1 VDGFKFLSFLTKVV
15 KPITA
20 NNSVQPLVKTI
31 FNMKT
36 FFNQKAWLYGLS
48 LTLVTSS
55 SISSIFAQDNNTST
69 DHKVTSIEKTSDKD
83 VQIFINNPPALSNKD
98 YSSYNWFANQSD
110 DKNSKKPQLGVL
122 LKENEVNVIITKVFP
137 NTTAAKIGLQP
148 NDEIISLDGKITE
161 DIASLIE
168 IIQNHEIGDVL
179 VVQYKR
185 DGVSQTAASVLG
197 TTTENYFLN
206 SRRNYTSNYH
216 YDYTYSN
223 NKTRYQKENACEE
236 LEKMYGK
243 PFLGVYLSNPHV
255 EHGDGAK
262 LTSII
267 EGTGAKAAILKAADK
282 ITKID
287 KTPISSSK
295 EAMKFI
301 QSKKPGDQI
310 TLQVVRENK
319 TMLVKA
325 TLGSWA
331 DSPTFSSKM
340 RTLETDC
347 EANQLAE
354 KDMQENACEK
364 LKEIHGKPFLGVY
377 FGDPHATS
385 GNGAQLTSVIKGT
398 GAESATLQ
406 ADDKITKMNQT
417 PISCSKEAMKFIQ
430 NKQPGDLIKIQV
442 LRNNE
447 NVLIDA
453 TLGSW
458 AMSPN
463 SVSKISKLE
472 AYCDANNQEEEE
484 EEVVAPKEADV
495 VMPTFETQAILEVFP
510 NPTADFVNVRFEG
523 QKAPL
528 TINIIGLNGQTMYT
542 KSIQNFDG
550 NYSDQ
555 LDLSKY
561 PSGVYL
567 IHLTQADQQ
576 MTQQVIVE

>member
-1 VDGFKFLSFLTKVV
+1 
-15 KPITA
+15 
-20 NNSVQPLVKTI
+20 
-31 FNMKT
+31 MKT
-36 FFNQKAWLYGLS
+36 FFNHKAWLYGLS
-48 LTLVTSS
+48 LTMVTSS

-69 DHKVTSIEKTSDKD
+69 DHKVTSIEKNSDND
-83 VQIFINNPPALSNKD
+83 VQIFVDNPPALSNKD
-98 YSSYNWFANQSD
+98 YSSYNWFTNQSTD
-110 DKNSKKPQLGVL
+110 NNSKKPQLGVL
-122 LKENEVNVIITKVFP
+122 LKENDAKVLITKVFP
-137 NTTAAKIGLQP
+137 NTTAAKMGLQP
-148 NDEIISLDGKITE
+148 NDHILSIDGKIIE
-161 DIASLIE
+161 DIASLVK
-168 IIQNHEIGDVL
+168 IIQSHEIGDPL

-185 DGVSQTAASVLG
+185 DGASETAASTLR
-197 TTTENYFLN
+197 TTSKNYFLN
-206 SRRNYTSNYH
+206 SRRNYTSNYNS
-216 YDYTYSN
+216 YDYSYSN
-223 NKTRYQKENACEE
+223 KLGTSNNYNKETACEE

-243 PFLGVYLSNPHV
+243 PFLGVYLSNPHR
-255 EHGDGAK
+255 EDGDGAK

-267 EGTGAKAAILKAADK
+267 EGTGAKAAVLKAADK
-282 ITKID
+282 ITKMD
-287 KTPISSSK
+287 NTPISSSK
-295 EAMKFI
+295 AAMKFI

-310 TLQVVRENK
+310 TIQVVRENT
-319 TMLVKA
+319 TMLIKA

-340 RTLETDC
+340 RTLEADC
-347 EANQLAE
+347 EENQLEE
-354 KDMQENACEK
+354 KDMQENACER

-377 FGDPHATS
+377 FSDPHATS

-398 GAESATLQ
+398 GAEMAALQ
-406 ADDKITKMNQT
+406 ANDKVTKMNQT

-430 NKQPGDLIKIQV
+430 NKQPGDIITIQV

-463 SVSKISKLE
+463 SVSKISKLQ
-472 AYCDANNQEEEE
+472 AYCDANNVEEEEE

-495 VMPTFETQAILEVFP
+495 VMPSFETQAIMEVFP
-510 NPTADFVNVRFEG
+510 NPTADFVNIRFEG

-542 KSIQNFDG
+542 KNIQNFDG

-576 MTQQVIVE
+576 MTQQVVVE